1 MRPFWLPLLLGVI
14 PIIVPTF
21 PPSRQYCISVFL
33 SACLL
38 LTLSKSRI
46 VDGEVWWGVYTICW
60 KTTGKRSHIL
70 QAGRADGERSS
81 SSEGWLMACELQVS
95 KVSRHVELFPDA
107 TFKKEAA
114 AFFKIEGYW

>member
-14 PIIVPTF
+14 PISVPSF
-21 PPSRQYCISVFL
+21 LPSRQYCISVFL

-38 LTLSKSRI
+38 LTPSKSRI
-46 VDGEVWWGVYTICW
+46 VDGEVRWGVNTICW
-60 KTTGKRSHIL
+60 KTTGKRSRIL

-95 KVSRHVELFPDA
+95 KVSRHVELFPTA
-107 TFKKEAA
+107 AFKKEAA
-114 AFFKIEGYW
+114 VFFF